1 MIDDLIVQFFCH
13 SMSNIFEY
21 PRMCINI
28 EYAIAGKTRDEF
40 KSENCKLNCDYS
52 VYYFWDYNL
61 GFFIKNFTEFQ
72 TEVVVIIK
80 MYTRV
85 ILHGSDW

>member
-1 MIDDLIVQFFCH
+1 MRILGSVF
-13 SMSNIFEY
+13 
-21 PRMCINI
+21 I

-52 VYYFWDYNL
+52 VYYFWAYNL

-72 TEVVVIIK
+72 AEVVVIIE